1 MSPWMAWRIKQ
12 GETSMDF
19 IAHCY
24 PKTSDLGLHRI
35 GKDVWLV
42 IGNFRVYVSGIQR
55 WVDRIDDALAARLIE
70 AIEPGTTMPE
80 ISA

>member
-1 MSPWMAWRIKQ
+1 
-12 GETSMDF
+12 MDF
-19 IAHCY
+19 MAHCY
-24 PKTSDLGLHRI
+24 PKTSDFSLQRI

-42 IGNFRVYVSGIQR
+42 IGDFRVYLAGIQS
-55 WVDRIDDALAARLIE
+55 WMDRIDDALAARLIE